1 MGYHLH
7 LDLLEVLEQE
17 TNVELVGGHVLVSE
31 HTSLK
36 NVVALELTEDR
47 LVLPLQLTHELG

>member
-1 MGYHLH
+1 M
-7 LDLLEVLEQE
+7 
-17 TNVELVGGHVLVSE
+17 SE
-31 HTSLK
+31 HASLK